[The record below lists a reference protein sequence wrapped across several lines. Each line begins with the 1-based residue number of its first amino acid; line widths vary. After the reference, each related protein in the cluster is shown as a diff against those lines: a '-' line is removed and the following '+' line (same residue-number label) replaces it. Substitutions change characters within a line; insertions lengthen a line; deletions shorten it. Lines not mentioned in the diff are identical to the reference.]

1 MDTYPPNSHLT
12 GLGLLCVKT
21 AVHMRGQCLSATH
34 LAQYLQD
41 RKPPA
46 ASSHEVSIK
55 HVPEQTHASAKGVV
69 MSTLNTW
76 RDETGIRPAPEQN
89 LKGYRDL
96 GWGYSTWL
104 LVPI

>member
-1 MDTYPPNSHLT
+1 MNTYLPNSHLT

-34 LAQYLQD
+34 LSQYLQD

-46 ASSHEVSIK
+46 ASPHYVSIK
-55 HVPEQTHASAKGVV
+55 HVPEQTQASAKGVA
-69 MSTLNTW
+69 MSPLNIW
-76 RDETGIRPAPEQN
+76 RDEAGIRPAPEQN
-89 LKGYRDL
+89 LKGYQDL
-96 GWGYSTWL
+96 GWGYSTWS